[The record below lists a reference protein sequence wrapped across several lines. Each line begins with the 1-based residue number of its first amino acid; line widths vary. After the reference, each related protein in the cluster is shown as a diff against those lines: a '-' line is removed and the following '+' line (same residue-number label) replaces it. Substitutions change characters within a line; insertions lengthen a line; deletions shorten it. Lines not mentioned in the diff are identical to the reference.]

1 MSTLGLAQDY
11 RFALFNQTVIT
22 ISNFP
27 NSGPTVVGR
36 RVRFDTNGS
45 LSYETA
51 HVSFFSISSLSG
63 GANIGSN
70 SYVPGSSF
78 SNTASMWLG
87 GEFVFSAGTVSNA
100 SGNLTLYLEFSTDGG
115 STWPI
120 PASAN
125 GAGGGMVI
133 AVLGFASTTTAS
145 TASTNRNV
153 IFEL

>member
-1 MSTLGLAQDY
+1 MSQLGLPQDW
-11 RFALFNQTVIT
+11 RFAIFNQTGIT
-22 ISNFP
+22 VSNAP

-36 RVRFDTNGS
+36 RVRFDSTGT
-45 LSYETA
+45 LSYEAA

-63 GANIGSN
+63 GANIGNN
-70 SYVPGSSF
+70 SYVTGSNF
-78 SNTASMWLG
+78 SNTVSTWLG

-100 SGNLTLYLEFSTDGG
+100 SGNITLYLEFSTDGG
-115 STWPI
+115 VTWPS

-153 IFEL
+153 VFEL

>member
-1 MSTLGLAQDY
+1 MSTLGLAQNY
-11 RFALFNQTVIT
+11 RFALFNQTGIT
-22 ISNFP
+22 ISNAP
-27 NSGPTVVGR
+27 LSGPTVVGR

-45 LSYETA
+45 LSYESA
-51 HVSFFSISSLSG
+51 HVSFFSTSSLSG
-63 GANIGSN
+63 GVNIGN
-70 SYVPGSSF
+70 GSYVPGSSF
-78 SNTASMWLG
+78 SNTASTWLG
-87 GEFVFSAGTVSNA
+87 GEFVFSAGASGNA
-100 SGNLTLYLEFSTDGG
+100 SGNLTLYLEFSADGG

-125 GAGGGMVI
+125 GAGGGMII

>member
-1 MSTLGLAQDY
+1 MSTLGLAQDW
-11 RFALFNQTVIT
+11 RLALFNQTGIT

-45 LSYETA
+45 LSYEA
-51 HVSFFSISSLSG
+51 VHVSFFSISSLSG
-63 GANIGSN
+63 NGIGN
-70 SYVPGSSF
+70 GSYQPGSSF
-78 SNTASMWLG
+78 SNTASTWLG

-115 STWPI
+115 STWPT

-125 GAGGGMVI
+125 GAGGGIII
-133 AVLGFASTTTAS
+133 AALGFASTTTAS